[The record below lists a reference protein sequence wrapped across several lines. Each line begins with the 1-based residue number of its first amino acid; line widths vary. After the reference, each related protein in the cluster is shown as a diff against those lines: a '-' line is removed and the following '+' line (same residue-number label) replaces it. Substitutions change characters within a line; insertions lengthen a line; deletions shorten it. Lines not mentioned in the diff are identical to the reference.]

1 MPVDEDLAKAN
12 ELLTETRRLLLQEK
26 AQECVGLVDGA
37 LARVDRVIAAL
48 GLPEDA
54 TKPSE
59 AQGDNVGPK

>member
-1 MPVDEDLAKAN
+1 MPVNEDLAKAN
-12 ELLTETRRLLLQEK
+12 DLLREARRLLLQEK

-37 LARVDRVIAAL
+37 LARVERVIAAL

>member
-12 ELLTETRRLLLQEK
+12 ELLKEARRLLLQEK

-59 AQGDNVGPK
+59 GQGDNVGPK